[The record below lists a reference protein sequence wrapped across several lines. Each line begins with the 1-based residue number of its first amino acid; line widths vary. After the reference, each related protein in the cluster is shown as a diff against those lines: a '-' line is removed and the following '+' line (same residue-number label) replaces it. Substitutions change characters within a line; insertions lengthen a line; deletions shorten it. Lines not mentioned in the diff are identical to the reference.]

1 MAIKYLNKKKRERF
15 WKYYEQAEIKDFRK
29 VWRVTQSFISEDE
42 IPFEFS
48 KKGRKPNLT
57 KIEYIC
63 MSVIHAYFDL
73 DFRET
78 EHLLPLL
85 INKNLDHSNCVRWF
99 GKLTV
104 DYINDLVFK
113 VHKKII
119 GINDAGDYIAD
130 STKATCDRLKVINK
144 AGEDLFY
151 HITWKLHILVQY
163 IFTLGL
169 ISIVSVWSSDGDV
182 NDSPTLRNKLLKK
195 NKIQKGKKCH
205 ADKGYFGKE
214 NIEKCK
220 KLKLLPNIVPKE
232 EVYSD
237 NYLKKYVNKEYDNNS
252 RKQNRGLVEGV
263 FGGLETE
270 TGMEIRCRKEH
281 HRDIYLC
288 LLALKHNLRTYM
300 RATLMVVKSYFAPTP
315 VLENKIPNS
324 IDYTCEI
331 H

>member
-1 MAIKYLNKKKRERF
+1 MALVYPNKKKRKSF
-15 WKYYEQAEIKDFRK
+15 WKYYEQSQIKDFRK
-29 VWRVTQSFISEDE
+29 VWDLTQSLISEDK

-48 KKGRKPNLT
+48 KRGRRPNLT
-57 KIEYIC
+57 KIEYVC
-63 MSVIHAYFDL
+63 MSVLHVYFDL

-99 GKLTV
+99 GKLTPN
-104 DYINDLVFK
+104 YINNFVFN

-130 STKATCDRLKVINK
+130 STKATCDRLKIVEK

-151 HITWKLHILVQY
+151 HVTWKLHMLVQY

-182 NDSPTLRNKLLKK
+182 SDSPALRNKLLKK
-195 NKIQKGKKCH
+195 NRIHEGKKCH
-205 ADKGYFGKE
+205 ADKGYFGIE

-220 KLKLLPNIVPKE
+220 KLKLIPNIVPQEKD
-232 EVYSD
+232 YSD
-237 NYLKKYVNKEYDNNS
+237 SYLKKYIDREYDNEA

-270 TGMEIRCRKEH
+270 TDMKLRCRKPE

-288 LLALKHNLRTYM
+288 LMGLKHNLRTYM
-300 RATLMVVKSYFAPTP
+300 RASLMVVKCYFAPTP
-315 VLENKIPNS
+315 KCAEQL
-324 IDYTCEI
+324 
-331 H
+331 